1 MRFFVVT
8 LKYKKRAAIS
18 DHPLSHTKPMRL
30 TMFWLQYI
38 YSSIGKVL
46 NLYQCWQCYCLDW
59 LVYCFHLFLSFN
71 YNAMYTFLGYPPNC
85 S

>member
-46 NLYQCWQCYCLDW
+46 NLYQCWQCYCLDGF
-59 LVYCFHLFLSFN
+59 VYCFHMALVITTVGGF
-71 YNAMYTFLGYPPNC
+71 C
-85 S
+85 SKIARTVQR